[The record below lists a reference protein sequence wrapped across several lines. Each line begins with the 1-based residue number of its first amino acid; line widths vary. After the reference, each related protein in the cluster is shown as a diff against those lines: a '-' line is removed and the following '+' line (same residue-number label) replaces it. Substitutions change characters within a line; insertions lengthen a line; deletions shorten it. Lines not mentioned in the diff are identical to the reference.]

1 MSEHHEEEKKR
12 EFRYNAVTGVV
23 IAVLAVLSVVGIV
36 QYKRANEL
44 EQSMENQYVRS
55 FHDMADYVRD
65 VDVLLKKSMLATGA
79 NQMSSL
85 SSQVFM
91 QAASAKAC
99 LAQLPTENEHL
110 DKTSKFLS
118 QVGDYTSY
126 LSSKVIDSGKISD
139 EEYATLMELSKT
151 ASAVNSGLEELQ
163 SSLYAGQLSFD
174 SVTGITA
181 HASEETDDDTPVG
194 LAKIEQEFQ
203 DYPTLIYDG
212 PFSEHIE
219 KLEPEMLKG
228 KIEVSQ
234 DTALEM
240 AKSFLKSRADNLSY
254 DGETGGSIPAYSFSS
269 PADGDSQVNIE
280 ITKQDGMVLWMLDS
294 RPVGD
299 AVLSVDDAKRAGA
312 DFLEK
317 MGYHSMKESYYDRSD
332 NVATINYAYVQ
343 NGVTM
348 YSDLIKVKIALDNGD
363 IIGFESRGYLM
374 SHKQRDIPQNLISEA
389 AAKAKINPHLTIQT
403 SSMAMIPLE
412 SKREVLCYAFQGSFD
427 DQNFIIYINAAT
439 GKEEKIL
446 MLIESEDGI
455 LTM

>member
-151 ASAVNSGLEELQ
+151 ASAVNSGVGGTAKQPLCRP
-163 SSLYAGQLSFD
+163 AQL
-174 SVTGITA
+174 
-181 HASEETDDDTPVG
+181 
-194 LAKIEQEFQ
+194 
-203 DYPTLIYDG
+203 
-212 PFSEHIE
+212 
-219 KLEPEMLKG
+219 
-228 KIEVSQ
+228 
-234 DTALEM
+234 
-240 AKSFLKSRADNLSY
+240 
-254 DGETGGSIPAYSFSS
+254 
-269 PADGDSQVNIE
+269 
-280 ITKQDGMVLWMLDS
+280 
-294 RPVGD
+294 
-299 AVLSVDDAKRAGA
+299 
-312 DFLEK
+312 
-317 MGYHSMKESYYDRSD
+317 
-332 NVATINYAYVQ
+332 
-343 NGVTM
+343 
-348 YSDLIKVKIALDNGD
+348 
-363 IIGFESRGYLM
+363 
-374 SHKQRDIPQNLISEA
+374 
-389 AAKAKINPHLTIQT
+389 
-403 SSMAMIPLE
+403 
-412 SKREVLCYAFQGSFD
+412 
-427 DQNFIIYINAAT
+427 
-439 GKEEKIL
+439 
-446 MLIESEDGI
+446 
-455 LTM
+455 